1 MHYIK
6 KISILFISLIISLF
20 GLCNT
25 SYGAIVE
32 DIKINGYESES
43 EEVRDII
50 DHSLSII
57 PNDVLKYYNKL
68 DGEIYLIDGPLYNK
82 YQYDNVNNDTIG
94 LYLSHSNEIAIRT
107 DVLLNIDSSNIY
119 SRAILHEFGH
129 FLYNKTYLYLH
140 DESKN
145 KVKENYE
152 YYKNYNPACYNED
165 ETFAELYSWYLSGNT
180 KMLDNDTIEMYKEAE
195 NICSILLNYD
205 IEQGPGMV
213 DYINNKNKRD

>member
-25 SYGAIVE
+25 SYGAIVKDVEIHWYESKSE
-32 DIKINGYESES
+32 DIKY
-43 EEVRDII
+43 II

-129 FLYNKTYLYLH
+129 FLYNKTYLYLYE
-140 DESKN
+140 ESKN

-213 DYINNKNKRD
+213 DYINNKK

>member
-152 YYKNYNPACYNED
+152 YYKNYNPTCYNED

-205 IEQGPGMV
+205 IEQGPGIV
-213 DYINNKNKRD
+213 DYINNKK

>member
-25 SYGAIVE
+25 SHGAIVE

-43 EEVRDII
+43 EDIKYI
-50 DHSLSII
+50 VDHSLSII

-195 NICSILLNYD
+195 NICSILLNYN

-213 DYINNKNKRD
+213 DYINNKK

>member
-25 SYGAIVE
+25 SYGAIVKDVEIHWYESKSE
-32 DIKINGYESES
+32 DIKYI
-43 EEVRDII
+43 V

-68 DGEIYLIDGPLYNK
+68 DGEIYLIDGPLYTK

-129 FLYNKTYLYLH
+129 FLYNKTYLYLYE
-140 DESKN
+140 ESKN

-205 IEQGPGMV
+205 IEQGPGIV
-213 DYINNKNKRD
+213 DYINNKK

>member
-6 KISILFISLIISLF
+6 KINILFISLIISLF

-32 DIKINGYESES
+32 DIEIHGYESES

-57 PNDVLKYYNKL
+57 PDDVLKYYNKL
-68 DGEIYLIDGPLYNK
+68 DGEIYLIDGSLYNK

-94 LYLSHSNEIAIRT
+94 LYFSHSNKIVIRT
-107 DVLLNIDSSNIY
+107 DVLLNIDSSNVY
-119 SRAILHEFGH
+119 SRAMLHEFGH
-129 FLYNKTYLYLH
+129 FLYNKTYLYLYN
-140 DESKN
+140 ESKN
-145 KVKENYE
+145 KVKDNYE
-152 YYKNYNPACYNED
+152 YYKNYNSACYNED

-195 NICSILLNYD
+195 NMCSILIDNN
-205 IEQGPGMV
+205 IEQGPGTIELV
-213 DYINNKNKRD
+213 NNKK

>member
-6 KISILFISLIISLF
+6 KINILFISLIISLF

-25 SYGAIVE
+25 SYGAIVKDVEIHWYESKSE
-32 DIKINGYESES
+32 DIKY
-43 EEVRDII
+43 II

-94 LYLSHSNEIAIRT
+94 LYFSHSNEIAIRT
-107 DVLLNIDSSNIY
+107 DVLLNIDSSNVY

-129 FLYNKTYLYLH
+129 FLYNKTYLYLY

-213 DYINNKNKRD
+213 DYINNKK

>member
-25 SYGAIVE
+25 SYGAIVKDVEIHWYESKSE
-32 DIKINGYESES
+32 DIKY
-43 EEVRDII
+43 II

-57 PNDVLKYYNKL
+57 PDDVLKYYNKL

-94 LYLSHSNEIAIRT
+94 LYFSYNNEIAIRT
-107 DVLLNIDSSNIY
+107 DVLLNIDSSNVY

-129 FLYNKTYLYLH
+129 FLYNKTYLYLY

-205 IEQGPGMV
+205 IEQGPGIV
-213 DYINNKNKRD
+213 DYINNKK

>member
-6 KISILFISLIISLF
+6 KINIIFIALIISLF
-20 GLCNT
+20 AVCDI
-25 SYGAIVE
+25 SYGATIENVE
-32 DIKINGYESES
+32 IHGYESES
-43 EEVRDII
+43 EEVKYII

-57 PNDVLKYYNKL
+57 PDDVLKYYNKL
-68 DGEIYLIDGPLYNK
+68 NGEIYLINGSLYNK

-94 LYLSHSNEIAIRT
+94 LYFSYNNEIAIRT
-107 DVLLNIDSSNIY
+107 DVLLNIDSSNVY

-129 FLYNKTYLYLH
+129 FLYNKTYLYLNE
-140 DESKN
+140 ESKN

-180 KMLDNDTIEMYKEAE
+180 KMLNNDTIEIYKEAE
-195 NICSILLNYD
+195 NICSILINNN

-213 DYINNKNKRD
+213 ELVNDKK

>member
-6 KISILFISLIISLF
+6 KISITFIILFISLFII
-20 GLCNT
+20 CDI

-43 EEVRDII
+43 EDIKYII

-57 PNDVLKYYNKL
+57 PNDVLNYYNKL

-129 FLYNKTYLYLH
+129 FLYNKTYLYLYE
-140 DESKN
+140 ESKN

-205 IEQGPGMV
+205 IEQGPGIV
-213 DYINNKNKRD
+213 DYINNKK

>member
-6 KISILFISLIISLF
+6 KINIIFIALIISLF
-20 GLCNT
+20 AVCDI
-25 SYGAIVE
+25 SYGAIIENVE
-32 DIKINGYESES
+32 IHGYESES
-43 EEVRDII
+43 EEVKYII

-57 PNDVLKYYNKL
+57 PDDVLKYYNKL
-68 DGEIYLIDGPLYNK
+68 NGEIYLINGSLYNK
-82 YQYDNVNNDTIG
+82 YQYYNVNNDTIG
-94 LYLSHSNEIAIRT
+94 LYFSYNNEIAIRT
-107 DVLLNIDSSNIY
+107 DVLLNIDSSNVY

-129 FLYNKTYLYLH
+129 FLYNKTYLYLNE
-140 DESKN
+140 ESKN

-180 KMLDNDTIEMYKEAE
+180 KMLNNDTIEMYKEAE
-195 NICSILLNYD
+195 NICSILINNN

-213 DYINNKNKRD
+213 ELVNDKK

>member
-6 KISILFISLIISLF
+6 KISIIFIAIIISLF
-20 GLCNT
+20 AVCDI
-25 SYGAIVE
+25 SYGATIENVE
-32 DIKINGYESES
+32 IHGYESES
-43 EEVRDII
+43 EEVKYII

-68 DGEIYLIDGPLYNK
+68 DGEIYLINGSLYNK
-82 YQYDNVNNDTIG
+82 YQYDNVNDDTIG
-94 LYLSHSNEIAIRT
+94 LYFSYNNEIAIRT
-107 DVLLNIDSSNIY
+107 DVLLNIDSSNVY

-129 FLYNKTYLYLH
+129 FLYNKTYLYLNE
-140 DESKN
+140 ESKN
-145 KVKENYE
+145 KVKENYK

-180 KMLDNDTIEMYKEAE
+180 KMLNNDTIEIYKEAE
-195 NICSILLNYD
+195 NICSILINNN

-213 DYINNKNKRD
+213 ELVNDKK

>member
-6 KISILFISLIISLF
+6 KISILFISFIISLF
-20 GLCNT
+20 GLCNI
-25 SYGAIVE
+25 SYGAIVKDVE
-32 DIKINGYESES
+32 IHGYESKS

-94 LYLSHSNEIAIRT
+94 LYFSHSNEIAIRT
-107 DVLLNIDSSNIY
+107 DILLNIDSSNVY

-129 FLYNKTYLYLH
+129 FLYNKTYLYLYE
-140 DESKN
+140 ESKN

-180 KMLDNDTIEMYKEAE
+180 KMLDNDTIEMYKESE
-195 NICSILLNYD
+195 NICSILINNN
-205 IEQGPGMV
+205 IEQGPGMIELV
-213 DYINNKNKRD
+213 NDKK

>member
-25 SYGAIVE
+25 SYGAIVKDVEIHWYESKSE
-32 DIKINGYESES
+32 DIKYI
-43 EEVRDII
+43 V

-68 DGEIYLIDGPLYNK
+68 DGEIYLIDGPLYTK

-129 FLYNKTYLYLH
+129 FLYNKTYLYLY

-205 IEQGPGMV
+205 IEQGPGIV
-213 DYINNKNKRD
+213 DYINNKK

>member
-20 GLCNT
+20 DLCNI
-25 SYGAIVE
+25 SYGAIVKDVEIHWYESKSE
-32 DIKINGYESES
+32 DIKY
-43 EEVRDII
+43 II
-50 DHSLSII
+50 DYSLSII

-107 DVLLNIDSSNIY
+107 DVLLDIDSSDVY

-213 DYINNKNKRD
+213 DYINNKK

>member
-25 SYGAIVE
+25 SYGAIVKDVEIHWYESKSE
-32 DIKINGYESES
+32 DIKY
-43 EEVRDII
+43 II

-94 LYLSHSNEIAIRT
+94 LYFSHSNEIAIRT
-107 DVLLNIDSSNIY
+107 DVLLNIDSSNVY

-129 FLYNKTYLYLH
+129 FLYNKTYLYLY

-213 DYINNKNKRD
+213 DYINNKK

>member
-1 MHYIK
+1 MHYVK
-6 KISILFISLIISLF
+6 KISIVFIILFISLFIVCDI
-20 GLCNT
+20 

-57 PNDVLKYYNKL
+57 PDDVLNYYNKL
-68 DGEIYLIDGPLYNK
+68 NGEIYLINGPLYDK
-82 YQYDNVNNDTIG
+82 YQYDDINNDTIG
-94 LYLSHSNEIAIRT
+94 LYFSYDNEIAIRT
-107 DVLLNIDSSNIY
+107 DVLLDIDSSDVY

-129 FLYNKTYLYLH
+129 FLYNKTYLYLYE
-140 DESKN
+140 ESKN

-152 YYKNYNPACYNED
+152 YYKNYNPTCYNED

-180 KMLDNDTIEMYKEAE
+180 KMLDNDTIEVYKEAE
-195 NICSILLNYD
+195 NICSILLNNN
-205 IEQGPGMV
+205 IEQGPGIV
-213 DYINNKNKRD
+213 DYINNKK